1 MPKKRKN
8 KIAEGE
14 RLSKY
19 EHSIENALDIK
30 SLKPPS
36 ARLQQEL
43 KSSAKRTLKELK
55 AARTNIRMETGD
67 MLAIRELAQQAGI
80 PYQTFIAHVLHL
92 YVTGRLLNVDEIK
105 KLVAS
110 GVLNQNT
117 KAG

>member
-1 MPKKRKN
+1 MRKKSKSN
-8 KIAEGE
+8 LQNEG
-14 RLSKY
+14 LSKY
-19 EHSIENALDIK
+19 ERSIEGALDVK
-30 SLKPPS
+30 SLKAPT

-43 KSSAKRTLKELK
+43 KSTAKRTLKELK
-55 AARTNIRMETGD
+55 AARTNIRMDPRD
-67 MLAIRELAQQAGI
+67 MLAIRDLAQQAGI